1 MGKEMARAAKHRDLR
16 PSLFRNQKKRT
27 MIGIALMGAGR
38 MARVHANAIGAAG
51 GKLMIVYDV
60 VEAAANS
67 LAADFGASVAHSA
80 QEVFDR
86 SDVAAVL
93 IATSSNT
100 HVEFII
106 KAVQAGKAVMCE
118 KPLAPNLSDAQR
130 CVSALGS
137 KASNVFLAFNR
148 RFDPGH
154 SALKK
159 AIDAGE
165 IGNLEQLTITSR
177 DPAPPPLEY
186 IPNSGGL
193 FRDMMIHDFD
203 MARWIL
209 GEEPVSIHSHG
220 SCLVDPQIGQ
230 LGDIDTACVTMVT
243 PGGKQAV
250 ILNSRR
256 AVFGYDQRVEAF
268 GSTGMVI
275 SDNPRATAVQRYSST
290 SFGAPD
296 RVFTF
301 FMDRY
306 GHSYRKEI
314 ETFLGGVAAG
324 TPAPVNA
331 IDGLRAV
338 YLAEAAGASL
348 RSGKNIELNS
358 NCEVT
363 WHD

>member
-1 MGKEMARAAKHRDLR
+1 
-16 PSLFRNQKKRT
+16 

-38 MARVHANAIGAAG
+38 MARVHAKAIAAAG
-51 GKLMIVYDV
+51 GKLITVYDV
-60 VEAAANS
+60 VESAAKS
-67 LAADFGASVAHSA
+67 LAADAGASVAPSPEEA
-80 QEVFDR
+80 LNR

-93 IATSSNT
+93 VVTSSNT
-100 HVEFII
+100 HVDFII

-118 KPLAPNLSDAQR
+118 KPLAPNLSEAQR
-130 CVSALGS
+130 CVDVLGGRAGS
-137 KASNVFLAFNR
+137 VFLAFNR

-154 SALKK
+154 AELKE
-159 AIDAGE
+159 AIDRGE
-165 IGNLEQLTITSR
+165 IGSLEQLTITSR
-177 DPAPPPLEY
+177 DPAPPPLDY

-209 GEEPVSIHSHG
+209 GEEPISIYSCG
-220 SCLVDPQIGQ
+220 SCLVDPQIGK

-243 PGGKQAV
+243 QSGRQAI

-256 AVFGYDQRVEAF
+256 ASYGYDQRIEAF
-268 GSTGMVI
+268 GSAGMVV
-275 SDNPRATAVQRYSST
+275 SDNPRATGVKRYSSA

-296 RVFTF
+296 RLFTF
-301 FMDRY
+301 YMDRY
-306 GHSYRKEI
+306 GDSYRREI

-324 TPAPVNA
+324 TLPPVNA
-331 IDGLRAV
+331 VDGLRTA

-348 RSGKNIELNS
+348 RLGKAIELKS

>member
-1 MGKEMARAAKHRDLR
+1 
-16 PSLFRNQKKRT
+16 
-27 MIGIALMGAGR
+27 MGAGR
-38 MARVHANAIGAAG
+38 MARVHARAIRAAG
-51 GKLMIVYDV
+51 GRLVAIYDV
-60 VEAAANS
+60 IESAAKA
-67 LAADFGASVAHSA
+67 LASETSASAAHSA
-80 QEVFDR
+80 EEAVQHP
-86 SDVAAVL
+86 DVNAVL
-93 IATSSNT
+93 VATSSDT
-100 HVEFII
+100 HVDIII
-106 KAVQAGKAVMCE
+106 KAVNAGKAVMCE
-118 KPLAPNLSDAQR
+118 KPLAPSLSDAQR
-130 CVSALGS
+130 CINELGPR
-137 KASNVFLAFNR
+137 AGNVFLAFNR

-154 SALKK
+154 AALKK

-177 DPAPPPLEY
+177 DPAPPPLDY

-203 MARWIL
+203 MARWLL

-220 SCLVDPQIGQ
+220 SCLVDPQIGK

-243 PGGKQAV
+243 PSGKQAV

-256 AVFGYDQRVEAF
+256 AVYGYDQRIEAF
-268 GSTGMVI
+268 GSAGMVI

-301 FMDRY
+301 YMDRY
-306 GHSYRKEI
+306 GPSYRMEI

-324 TPAPVNA
+324 TAPPVNA

-348 RSGKNIELNS
+348 RSGEAVDLDSDCK
-358 NCEVT
+358 VT
-363 WHD
+363 WHA

>member
-1 MGKEMARAAKHRDLR
+1 
-16 PSLFRNQKKRT
+16 

-38 MARVHANAIGAAG
+38 MARVHAKAIRAAG
-51 GKLMIVYDV
+51 GRLVTVYDV
-60 VEAAANS
+60 VESAAKA
-67 LAADFGASVAHSA
+67 LASDTSASAARSA
-80 QEVFDR
+80 EEALNH
-86 SDVAAVL
+86 SDVDAVL
-93 IATSSNT
+93 VATSSDT
-100 HVEFII
+100 HVDFII
-106 KAVQAGKAVMCE
+106 QAVKAGKAVMCE

-130 CVSALGS
+130 CINALGA

-154 SALKK
+154 AALKK

-177 DPAPPPLEY
+177 DPSPPPLDY

-209 GEEPVSIHSHG
+209 GEEPVSIHSRG
-220 SCLVDPQIGQ
+220 SCLVDPQIGR

-243 PGGKQAV
+243 LSGKQAV

-256 AVFGYDQRVEAF
+256 AVYGYDQRIEAF
-268 GSTGMVI
+268 GSAGMVI

-301 FMDRY
+301 YMDRY
-306 GHSYRKEI
+306 GHSYRMEI
-314 ETFLGGVAAG
+314 ETFLGCVAAG
-324 TPAPVNA
+324 TPPPINA
-331 IDGLRAV
+331 IDGLRTA

-348 RSGKNIELNS
+348 RLGEAVELKT
-358 NCEVT
+358 NCEMT
-363 WHD
+363 WNA

>member
-1 MGKEMARAAKHRDLR
+1 
-16 PSLFRNQKKRT
+16 

-38 MARVHANAIGAAG
+38 MARVHAEAIRAAG
-51 GKLMIVYDV
+51 GTLVAIYDV
-60 VEAAANS
+60 VESAAKS
-67 LAADFGASVAHSA
+67 LAAEAGASAARSA
-80 QEVFDR
+80 EEALHHP
-86 SDVAAVL
+86 DVAAVL
-93 IATSSNT
+93 VATSSDT
-100 HVEFII
+100 HVDLII
-106 KAVQAGKAVMCE
+106 QAVMAGKAVMCE
-118 KPLAPNLSDAQR
+118 KPLAPTLADAQR
-130 CVSALGS
+130 CVNALGDQVS
-137 KASNVFLAFNR
+137 KVFLAFNR

-154 SALKK
+154 AALKK

-177 DPAPPPLEY
+177 DPTPPPLNY
-186 IPNSGGL
+186 LPNSGGL

-209 GEEPVSIHSHG
+209 GEEPVSIHSRG
-220 SCLVDPQIGQ
+220 SCLVDAQIGK

-243 PGGKQAV
+243 LSGKQAV

-256 AVFGYDQRVEAF
+256 AVYGYDQRIEAF
-268 GSTGMVI
+268 GSAGMVI

-306 GHSYRKEI
+306 GHSYRMEI
-314 ETFLGGVAAG
+314 EAFLGGAAVG
-324 TPAPVNA
+324 TPPPVNA
-331 IDGLRAV
+331 LDGLRAV

-348 RSGKNIELNS
+348 RLGKAIDLKS
-358 NCEVT
+358 DCTVT
-363 WHD
+363 WHG

>member
-1 MGKEMARAAKHRDLR
+1 
-16 PSLFRNQKKRT
+16 
-27 MIGIALMGAGR
+27 
-38 MARVHANAIGAAG
+38 
-51 GKLMIVYDV
+51 
-60 VEAAANS
+60 
-67 LAADFGASVAHSA
+67 
-80 QEVFDR
+80 
-86 SDVAAVL
+86 
-93 IATSSNT
+93 
-100 HVEFII
+100 
-106 KAVQAGKAVMCE
+106 MCE

-130 CVSALGS
+130 CINALGA

-154 SALKK
+154 AALKK
-159 AIDAGE
+159 AIDADE
-165 IGNLEQLTITSR
+165 IGDLEQLTITSR

-209 GEEPVSIHSHG
+209 GEEPVSIYSCG
-220 SCLVDPQIGQ
+220 SCLVDPEIGK

-243 PGGKQAV
+243 PSGKQAV

-256 AVFGYDQRVEAF
+256 AAYGYDQRIEAF
-268 GSTGMVI
+268 GSAGMVI
-275 SDNPRATAVQRYSST
+275 SDNPRATAVQRFSSA

-296 RVFTF
+296 RIFTF
-301 FMDRY
+301 YMDRY
-306 GHSYRKEI
+306 GESYRREI

-324 TPAPVNA
+324 TPPPVSA
-331 IDGLRAV
+331 IDGLRSV

-348 RSGKNIELNS
+348 RLGRATELKT

>member
-1 MGKEMARAAKHRDLR
+1 
-16 PSLFRNQKKRT
+16 

-38 MARVHANAIGAAG
+38 MARVHAKAIRAAG
-51 GKLMIVYDV
+51 GRLVTVYDLI
-60 VEAAANS
+60 ESAAKS
-67 LAADFGASVAHSA
+67 LAADAGASVASSVEEALHHP
-80 QEVFDR
+80 
-86 SDVAAVL
+86 DVDAVL
-93 IATSSNT
+93 VVTSSDT
-100 HVEFII
+100 HVDCII
-106 KAVQAGKAVMCE
+106 QAVKAGKAVMCE
-118 KPLAPNLSDAQR
+118 KPLAPSLADAQR
-130 CVSALGS
+130 CIDVLGTL
-137 KASNVFLAFNR
+137 AGNVFLAFNR

-154 SALKK
+154 AAFKK

-165 IGNLEQLTITSR
+165 IGSLEQLTITSR
-177 DPAPPPLEY
+177 DPAPPPLDY

-203 MARWIL
+203 MARWVL
-209 GEEPVSIHSHG
+209 GEEPASIYSCG
-220 SCLVDPQIGQ
+220 SCLVDPQIGK

-243 PGGKQAV
+243 ASGKQAV

-256 AVFGYDQRVEAF
+256 AVYGYDQRIEAF
-268 GSTGMVI
+268 GSAGMVI

-306 GHSYRKEI
+306 GDSYRTEI

-324 TPAPVNA
+324 TPPPVNA
-331 IDGLRAV
+331 FDGLRAV

-348 RSGKNIELNS
+348 RLGKAVELKP

-363 WHD
+363 WNA

>member
-1 MGKEMARAAKHRDLR
+1 
-16 PSLFRNQKKRT
+16 

-38 MARVHANAIGAAG
+38 MARVHAKAIAAAG
-51 GKLMIVYDV
+51 GKLITVYDV
-60 VEAAANS
+60 VESAAKS
-67 LAADFGASVAHSA
+67 LAADTGASVAPSPEEA
-80 QEVFDR
+80 LNR

-93 IATSSNT
+93 VVTSSNT
-100 HVEFII
+100 HVDFII

-130 CVSALGS
+130 CVDVLGGRAGS
-137 KASNVFLAFNR
+137 VFLAFNR

-154 SALKK
+154 AELKE
-159 AIDAGE
+159 AIDRGE
-165 IGNLEQLTITSR
+165 IGSLEQLTITSR
-177 DPAPPPLEY
+177 DPAPPPLDY

-209 GEEPVSIHSHG
+209 GEEPISIYSCG
-220 SCLVDPQIGQ
+220 SCLVDPQIGE

-243 PGGKQAV
+243 RSGRQAI

-256 AVFGYDQRVEAF
+256 ASYGYDQRIEAF
-268 GSTGMVI
+268 GSAGMVV
-275 SDNPRATAVQRYSST
+275 SDNPRATGIKRYSSA

-296 RVFTF
+296 RLFTF
-301 FMDRY
+301 YMDRY
-306 GHSYRKEI
+306 GDSYRREI

-324 TPAPVNA
+324 TLPPVNA
-331 IDGLRAV
+331 VDGLRTA

-348 RSGKNIELNS
+348 RLGKAIELKS